1 MSDDPLKAA
10 LETNGPAIQE
20 PAADDSALRTGLK
33 LGGLTVLDLRN
44 LLLAIGGLVVS
55 VVALEWAS
63 RTYTGAFWIVVV
75 LAGLCLANVL
85 LNTIILFRRRRREA
99 ALREWAVQPLPSFE
113 ADYFR
118 VGPYT
123 GSAADCKRYRRPD
136 GADADILEWVR
147 KASEPILYLSGL
159 SGAGKS
165 SLLNAALLPALAAG
179 DPQTGIVPCHII
191 SIPEQDAPIAFL
203 REALLAPGAI
213 WKNPTEDRQQA
224 PIAEVLADACAQLAR
239 NGRRLLILCDQFE
252 VVLIRHDR
260 GAAETQPFAGLLQAI
275 AAGRRKVFPGL
286 TVLLTF
292 RSDYDDLLK
301 TLHLPRWVEGKNGRR
316 VAPFSRLVARAFLA
330 DPRSGI
336 QLADGRLNEALDEA
350 EAVTS
355 TPGLIRPIAL
365 NMLGKLLE
373 RHAGH
378 DPVKIPR
385 GALLAH
391 DIRRTVEAAEVRS
404 HARPVLRSLLSDGL
418 RIRRSVAESAAAT
431 GLAPEIVSGCLKRLL
446 DWPLVRCV
454 EESDDPARSRWEI
467 AHDFI
472 ARLLT
477 PILETPLRTLA
488 ERIRPFVTP
497 SLLVLTLGTAAALW
511 LGQEIGRENA
521 IVAELSNRFGIHADV
536 QRDKVFAT
544 AVQREK
550 VDQTSLPNI
559 AELLKALK
567 RPIELNLRECTA
579 LQNVDGL
586 HGLPSLESLVLSWC
600 EALQNVDG
608 LQGLPSLQIL
618 NLSDC
623 TALQNVDVLQ
633 ELPSLQILDL
643 GGCSVLQNVAGL
655 QGLPSLQ
662 SLDLSSCRALR
673 NVDGL
678 QELTSLQFLDLSHC
692 YELQNVDVLQRLTSL
707 QSLRLSSWT
716 ALQNVD
722 VLQELTSLQSLVLSN
737 CDALQNVDVL
747 QGLPSLQ
754 SLDLSSCD
762 ALQNVDGLHGLTS
775 LQILS
780 LNNCGALQNVDGLQ
794 GLPSL
799 QSLDLSSCRALRNV
813 DGLQELTSL
822 QSLDLSSCTTLQ
834 NVDVLQ
840 GLTALKEVGLFGT
853 LIQDEK
859 LFTAL
864 RARGVHLEFVDEHL
878 YMPQAPPGYRSLIPP
893 GYPGAMH
900 TPQIR

>member
-1 MSDDPLKAA
+1 MSDDLLKAA

-20 PAADDSALRTGLK
+20 PAADDSTLRKFLK
-33 LGGLTVLDLRN
+33 EVGRTVLDLRH
-44 LLLAIGGLVVS
+44 LFLAIGVLILAVA
-55 VVALEWAS
+55 ALEWTRQAYP
-63 RTYTGAFWIVVV
+63 TAFWATVV
-75 LAGLCLANVL
+75 LTALCLANVL
-85 LNTIILFRRRRREA
+85 WNTVTLIRRRRREA

-165 SLLNAALLPALAAG
+165 SLLNASLLPALAAG
-179 DPQTGIVPCHII
+179 DAPTGIVPCHII
-191 SIPEQDAPIAFL
+191 SIPEQDDPIASL
-203 REALLAPGAI
+203 REALLTPGAI
-213 WKNPTEDRQQA
+213 WKDPTEDRQGA
-224 PIAEVLADACAQLAR
+224 PIAEVLADACVQLKR

-252 VVLIRHDR
+252 VVLIRHER

-275 AAGRRKVFPGL
+275 AAGRRKLFPGL

-336 QLADGRLNEALDEA
+336 QLAEGRLNEALDEA

-391 DIRRTVEAAEVRS
+391 DIRRTVEAVEVRA
-404 HARPVLRSLLSDGL
+404 HARPVLRTLLSDGL
-418 RIRRSVAESAAAT
+418 RIRRSVAESAAAAD
-431 GLAPEIVSGCLKRLL
+431 LAPELVSGCLKRLL

-454 EESDDPARSRWEI
+454 EESDDPAHTRWEI

-488 ERIRPFVTP
+488 ERVRPFVTP

-536 QRDKVFAT
+536 QGDKVIAT
-544 AVQREK
+544 SVQHDK
-550 VDQTSLPNI
+550 VDQAGLPQI

-567 RPIELNLRECTA
+567 RPI
-579 LQNVDGL
+579 VID
-586 HGLPSLESLVLSWC
+586 LSNC
-600 EALQNVDG
+600 DALQNVDG
-608 LQGLPSLQIL
+608 LQGL
-618 NLSDC
+618 N
-623 TALQNVDVLQ
+623 
-633 ELPSLQILDL
+633 
-643 GGCSVLQNVAGL
+643 
-655 QGLPSLQ
+655 SLQ
-662 SLDLSSCRALR
+662 SLDLSYC
-673 NVDGL
+673 
-678 QELTSLQFLDLSHC
+678 HK
-692 YELQNVDVLQRLTSL
+692 LQNV
-707 QSLRLSSWT
+707 
-716 ALQNVD
+716 NG
-722 VLQELTSLQSLVLSN
+722 
-737 CDALQNVDVL
+737 L
-747 QGLPSLQ
+747 QGLTSLQ
-754 SLDLSSCD
+754 SLDLSHCPK
-762 ALQNVDGLHGLTS
+762 LQNVDGLQGLNS
-775 LQILS
+775 LQS
-780 LNNCGALQNVDGLQ
+780 LNLIGCDALQNVDGLQ
-794 GLPSL
+794 GLNSL
-799 QSLDLSSCRALRNV
+799 QSLQLNGCTALQNVNVLQGLTSLQSLQLNGCTALQNV
-813 DGLQELTSL
+813 DGLQGLTSLQSLQLRGCTALQNVDGLQGLTSL
-822 QSLDLSSCTTLQ
+822 QSLDLSNCPKLQ
-834 NVDVLQ
+834 NVDGLQ
-840 GLTALKEVGLFGT
+840 GLTALTELT
-853 LIQDEK
+853 LISPAFRDEK
-859 LFTAL
+859 LISTL
-864 RARGVHLEFVDEHL
+864 RKRGVKMIFEPKAPNVPYFYGRGRRL
-878 YMPQAPPGYRSLIPP
+878 YDLRPY
-893 GYPGAMH
+893 
-900 TPQIR
+900 

>member
-1 MSDDPLKAA
+1 MSENPLKTA
-10 LETNGPAIQE
+10 LEASSPVIQE
-20 PAADDSALRTGLK
+20 PAPDDSALRSGLK

-44 LLLAIGGLVVS
+44 LLLSIGVLVLS
-55 VVALEWAS
+55 VVALEWTWRAYP
-63 RTYTGAFWIVVV
+63 TAFWAAVI
-75 LAGLCLANVL
+75 LSALCLANVL
-85 LNTIILFRRRRREA
+85 WNTITLIRRRRREA

-147 KASEPILYLSGL
+147 KANEPILYLSGL

-165 SLLNAALLPALAAG
+165 SLLNASLLPALAAG
-179 DPQTGIVPCHII
+179 DAQTGIVPCHII
-191 SIPEQDAPIAFL
+191 SIPEQDDPIACL
-203 REALLAPGAI
+203 REALLTPGAI

-239 NGRRLLILCDQFE
+239 NSRRLLILCDQFE

-336 QLADGRLNEALDEA
+336 QLAEGRLNEALDEA

-391 DIRRTVEAAEVRS
+391 DIRRTVEAAEVRA

-431 GLAPEIVSGCLKRLL
+431 GLAPEIIFGCLKRLL

-488 ERIRPFVTP
+488 EHIRPFVTP
-497 SLLVLTLGTAAALW
+497 SLLVLTLGTTAALW

-521 IVAELSNRFGIHADV
+521 IVAELSTKFGIHAAV
-536 QRDKVFAT
+536 GQDKVVAR
-544 AVQREK
+544 VGLKEK
-550 VDQTSLPNI
+550 VTSAALPRI
-559 AELLKALK
+559 AELLKALN
-567 RPIELNLRECTA
+567 RPIELNL
-579 LQNVDGL
+579 
-586 HGLPSLESLVLSWC
+586 SFC

-608 LQGLPSLQIL
+608 LQGLTSLQSVV
-618 NLSDC
+618 LSFCD
-623 TALQNVDVLQ
+623 ALQNVD
-633 ELPSLQILDL
+633 
-643 GGCSVLQNVAGL
+643 GL
-655 QGLPSLQ
+655 QGLTSLKSLYLSSCGALKNVDGLQGLTSLQSLYLSGCDALKNVDVLHGLTSLQSLNLSMCGALQNVDGLQGLTSLQSLNLSMCGALQNVDGLQGLTSLQ
-662 SLDLSSCRALR
+662 SLDLSFCDDLQ

-678 QELTSLQFLDLSHC
+678 QG
-692 YELQNVDVLQRLTSL
+692 LTSL
-707 QSLRLSSWT
+707 QSLDLSY
-716 ALQNVD
+716 
-722 VLQELTSLQSLVLSN
+722 
-737 CDALQNVDVL
+737 CDALQNVDGL
-747 QGLPSLQ
+747 QGLTSLQ
-754 SLDLSSCD
+754 SLNLSSCD
-762 ALQNVDGLHGLTS
+762 ALQNVDGLQGLTS
-775 LQILS
+775 LQSLYLS
-780 LNNCGALQNVDGLQ
+780 GCDALQNVDGLQ
-794 GLPSL
+794 GLT
-799 QSLDLSSCRALRNV
+799 V
-813 DGLQELTSL
+813 
-822 QSLDLSSCTTLQ
+822 
-834 NVDVLQ
+834 
-840 GLTALKEVGLFGT
+840 LKELVIIGT
-853 LIQDEK
+853 TIRDEK
-859 LFTAL
+859 VFNAL
-864 RARGVHLEFVDEHL
+864 RARGVHLQFEL
-878 YMPQAPPGYRSLIPP
+878 QPPQLPPPP
-893 GYPGAMH
+893 N
-900 TPQIR
+900 R